1 MEIKRWND
9 KPYNNLDYHLKSI
22 YGKKIYKIAI
32 DGGMT
37 CPNRDGSIDTRGC
50 IFCSKGGSGEFAA
63 SFDVNN
69 PSVLAQLEKG
79 KELIAKKTLDGT
91 QYIAYF
97 QPYSNTYASIDYLSK
112 LYEEALSDSECVGLS
127 IGTRPDCLSSDVLDL
142 LNSLKEKY
150 EEKLIWIE
158 LGLQTIH
165 RDTAIYIRRGYELSR
180 FEEAVS
186 NLNNIGIP
194 IIVHLIL
201 GLPGETPEMMYAS
214 IEYLNTFNIF
224 GIKLQLLHVLND
236 TDLMN
241 DYNDRK
247 FDVLS
252 QEEYT
257 NILIGC
263 IERLN
268 PEIVIHRV
276 TGDGPKDKL
285 IAPDW
290 SKNKRNVLN
299 TLLSE
304 MKKRNTWQ
312 GRLYEQP
319 EHIDII

>member
-97 QPYSNTYASIDYLSK
+97 QPYSNTYASIEYLNK

-224 GIKLQLLHVLND
+224 GVKLQLLHVLND
-236 TDLMN
+236 TDLVY
-241 DYNDRK
+241 DYNERK